1 MTVRAGIPLHH
12 ADPGVAVDEHMVRN
26 YVRAEEVFVDGCGA
40 ELRTADGTPYLD
52 FLGGIGVSALGHGH
66 PGLAE
71 ALADQA
77 HRTLHVSNLFRH
89 PYTEEVAGRL
99 ARLTGLAAT
108 LFTNSGAE
116 ANEAALKLARKRQR
130 DAGRPHRTGF
140 VALEG
145 GFHGRTMG
153 ALSVTSGASYRA
165 PFGPMVPGTTFVPAG
180 DLQALS
186 LVVEREAPAAV
197 ILEPV
202 QGEGGIVPLSPGY
215 LQGVRALCSATHTV
229 LIHDEVQS
237 GCGRTGTFLAA
248 QSSGV
253 TPDVVTLAKPLAAGL
268 PLGAIVVSEELSD
281 VLRPGDHGS
290 TFAGGPMALRA
301 AALFLGM
308 LEDEGLMEQVARLG
322 ARLRGGLEEIA
333 EAHPVVTEV
342 RGRGLMLG
350 IRLHEGAKD
359 LQRRLYEHHHLI
371 TNCTAGDVVRLL
383 PPYVVTEAQIDDAL
397 GRIRRGLQEI
407 QGDPEK

>member
-1 MTVRAGIPLHH
+1 MTATPRTRPTPVPRSVP
-12 ADPGVAVDEHMVRN
+12 VDEHMVRN
-26 YVRAEEVFVDGCGA
+26 YVRAEEVFVEGHGA
-40 ELRTADGTPYLD
+40 ELRTAEGVAYLD

-66 PGLAE
+66 PELAR

-99 ARLTGLAAT
+99 TRLTGLDAA
-108 LFTNSGAE
+108 LFTNSGTE
-116 ANEAALKLARKRQR
+116 ANEAALKLARKHQK
-130 DAGRPHRTGF
+130 DAGRSHRTGF

-165 PFGPMVPGTTFVPAG
+165 PFEPMVPGTTFVPSG
-180 DLQALS
+180 DLEALAAA
-186 LVVEREAPAAV
+186 VRREEPAAV

-202 QGEGGIVPLSPGY
+202 QGEGGVVALPASY
-215 LQGVRALCSATHTV
+215 LQGARAVCSATDTV
-229 LIHDEVQS
+229 LVHDEVQS

-248 QSSGV
+248 QAAGV

-268 PLGAIVVSEELSD
+268 PLGAMVVRRELAG
-281 VLRPGDHGS
+281 VMKPGDHGS

-308 LEDEGLMEQVARLG
+308 LEDGDLMERAARLG

-333 EAHPVVTEV
+333 ASDSLATEV

-350 IRLHEGAKD
+350 IRLREGAKE
-359 LQRRLYEHHHLI
+359 LQRRLYAEHHLI

-383 PPYVVTEAQIDDAL
+383 PPYVVTEAQVDQAL
-397 GRIRRGLQEI
+397 ERIHRALKDM
-407 QGDPEK
+407 QGDPTS